1 MFTLTLVKGTGM
13 YAAVCIRQPCQ
24 VVMLNEMLLTVQLPS
39 LKWYATSDMRCIND
53 STTILLRNHVAMGS
67 V

>member
-1 MFTLTLVKGTGM
+1 M

-24 VVMLNEMLLTVQLPS
+24 TVMLNEMLLTVQLPS

-53 STTILLRNHVAMGS
+53 STAILLRNHAVMGS
-67 V
+67 M